1 MLITLLQLL
10 YSIFRHNGKRWKNID
25 HGVMISQRFYDLLNI
40 LFGQTN
46 KMHTVRVRSRK
57 YVAWIIGYLTV
68 VSFKYERERKKRRE
82 SNVFI
87 VHNNTLKT
95 KSLISLN
102 YKQSKHLIRCAIY
115 RMQFIRNWNTWNRE
129 YCVHSQ
135 RRLIFLEFSCQLPQP
150 HNQVDICSAV
160 SIEYLKIDR
169 LFKWAV
175 GTVNIH
181 RIHVGCDN
189 SFE

>member
-1 MLITLLQLL
+1 MAKDGKILITVWWLA
-10 YSIFRHNGKRWKNID
+10 SDSTICWI
-25 HGVMISQRFYDLLNI
+25 I

-68 VSFKYERERKKRRE
+68 VSFKYGRERKKRRE

-95 KSLISLN
+95 KSLTSLN